1 MSTATSSAVQS
12 HENLTELAT
21 GTIEMKARYS
31 FQNPNSINGPFGT
44 LDVTLINEAGV
55 QAAFGTVTINTLFG
69 MGSETHL
76 VYAAPSHFNPSTG
89 YTNVSAEGKGTITIW
104 PNPAKAISAEIDYAL
119 APGFKSGTLS
129 VEGFFEGFTLTP
141 VSIQM

>member
-1 MSTATSSAVQS
+1 MATATSSAIQS
-12 HENLTELAT
+12 HDNLTELVT
-21 GTIEMKARYS
+21 GTIQMKARYS

-44 LDVTLINEAGV
+44 LDVVLINEGGV
-55 QAAFGTVTINTLFG
+55 QTAFGTVNIQTLFE

-89 YTNVSAEGKGTITIW
+89 YTTVSAEGKGTITIW
-104 PNPAKAISAEIDYAL
+104 PNQAKAISAEINISL

-129 VEGFFEGFTLTP
+129 VEGFFEDYTLTP
-141 VSIQM
+141 VSIQL